1 MIIHHDQLEFTFGMQ
16 GWFKIHNSDITHQQM
31 KNKNCMVISTVVEKA
46 FKIQH
51 VHDENFEHIRYRKT
65 YLNITKA
72 VYSKSTVNIMLNGE
86 KLKDF

>member
-1 MIIHHDQLEFTFGMQ
+1 MIIHHDQVEFTLGMQ

-31 KNKNCMVISTVVEKA
+31 KNENWSSQQLQKKHLL
-46 FKIQH
+46 KIQH
-51 VHDENFEHIRYRKT
+51 VHDENFEHIRYRRT